1 MEVIFYSEFS
11 KRKNSTK
18 NPESAGAISVSVT
31 KQVTLKNMCSKLKPS
46 FFVADTTG
54 YVYCKAWGWYYFVTN
69 EGYDING
76 AHYVD
81 CEIDPLGTWKVL
93 ILAHSAFVR
102 YSTLAYS
109 DRIPDTRL
117 STLTGV
123 SIVNYNNLF
132 GEIYGNEDQYRFYL
146 SVLGDNGI
154 DDWLLTPNELITVIH
169 ELIQEGSNIFGS
181 LTTQFTDAISC
192 LLKCRI
198 VPLSENAFA
207 GSREGDTVHLG
218 EWDTGVAGFHMT
230 RTWGSTQDFVSVTHP
245 NDFRIIEP
253 YSYCK
258 VTLPFAGTF
267 DFSLDE
273 LYGTNI
279 LYFSCAYNASTGK
292 IAYKL
297 FRDNIDAG
305 AGESKILAQFNG
317 EFGMDVPVG
326 AQEMSNP
333 AGTIGA
339 VASLAS
345 AILAPNPVSASG
357 AIAGAKQAFMGMQKT
372 TSMVGGYGGNGGW
385 HMDRRLKVE
394 VFSKAL
400 SDNPENMALLYGRPL
415 DAVHDLASLEGGY
428 VQTEGFHINASI
440 PDIARDMIDKA
451 MDSGVY
457 LE

>member
-1 MEVIFYSEFS
+1 M
-11 KRKNSTK
+11 
-18 NPESAGAISVSVT
+18 
-31 KQVTLKNMCSKLKPS
+31 
-46 FFVADTTG
+46 
-54 YVYCKAWGWYYFVTN
+54 
-69 EGYDING
+69 
-76 AHYVD
+76 
-81 CEIDPLGTWKVL
+81 
-93 ILAHSAFVR
+93 
-102 YSTLAYS
+102 
-109 DRIPDTRL
+109 
-117 STLTGV
+117 
-123 SIVNYNNLF
+123 
-132 GEIYGNEDQYRFYL
+132 
-146 SVLGDNGI
+146 LGDNGI

-169 ELIQEGSNIFGS
+169 ELIQEGSSIFGS

-192 LLKCRI
+192 LLKCRV
-198 VPLSENAFA
+198 VPLSENAFS
-207 GSREGDTVHLG
+207 GSRAGDTVHLG

-258 VTLPFAGTF
+258 ITLPFAGTF

-273 LYGTNI
+273 LYGTNS

-345 AILAPNPVSASG
+345 AILAPNPVSAGG
-357 AIAGAKQAFMGMQKT
+357 AIAGTKQAFMGMQKT

-385 HMDRRLKVE
+385 PAK
-394 VFSKAL
+394 
-400 SDNPENMALLYGRPL
+400 
-415 DAVHDLASLEGGY
+415 
-428 VQTEGFHINASI
+428 VQTDCRRSIRNRPRWSSGSTGCLCPERPSATSASSWSQKAS
-440 PDIARDMIDKA
+440 PLPAVKPNGKRRPSTAFSPTKSTRGRHSCRRPTPWTSSPKPRRSTRARCPSTTIESEMKC
-451 MDSGVY
+451 
-457 LE
+457 LLT